1 MNQKL
6 LLPLWAHQQAA
17 INKALNKFALFF
29 DPGCGKT
36 RTALELFKKQF
47 DATANKHNYY
57 KCIIFAPLNVCRN
70 WVTEIERYVDR
81 TQYDY
86 EIFLC
91 AGQNKATKLKAIRE
105 FSKFS
110 DKPNPKPKFLVCNI
124 ETIRGPYYLAALK
137 ESRCNFII
145 ADESHNFKNPTS
157 LQTKGLIEI
166 VEYMRATHVYLL
178 TGTPCPSG
186 EIDLWST
193 FRLLGVTRD
202 SFFIWRKKYFEDYN
216 ARRAGTSGYYP
227 DYRVKESSKKVFA
240 EQLARC
246 SITARKDEVL
256 DLPEYVRTNIY
267 CELSDTQ
274 RRHYKTMREFL
285 FAADDNGNEATAQNI
300 LTRTLRLQQ
309 IVGGWLEDNVIV
321 DNKRLD
327 VLNDAIDMIELN
339 EPGAQFIV
347 WTIFKPTYKQL
358 SELLAKRSISHEFL
372 TGEQTAEA
380 RAKNIE
386 DFQAG
391 KLKALIAHPKAGG
404 VGVNLTAASWSIHYL
419 KNFSLTDDLQSEAR
433 NYRGGSEI
441 HKRITRIDIVAQD
454 TIDEDINEALSQK
467 KSLQEFIMGI
477 KK

>member
-1 MNQKL
+1 MIFPSLWEHQKR
-6 LLPLWAHQQAA
+6 A
-17 INKALNKFALFF
+17 INTALNKMLLCF
-29 DPGCGKT
+29 DCGCGKT

-47 DATANKHNYY
+47 DATTNKHNYY
-57 KCIIFAPLNVCRN
+57 KCIIFSPLNVCRN
-70 WVTEIERYVDR
+70 WVTEIERYVDCEK
-81 TQYDY
+81 YDY
-86 EIFLC
+86 EIFLV
-91 AGQNKATKLKAIRE
+91 AGQNRANKLKAIRE

-110 DKPNPKPKFLVCNI
+110 EKSKPKFLVCNI
-124 ETIRGPYYLAALK
+124 ETIRGPEYLAALK

-178 TGTPCPSG
+178 TGTPCPGG
-186 EIDLWST
+186 EVDLWST

-256 DLPEYVRTNIY
+256 DLPDYVRTTIY
-267 CELSDTQ
+267 CKLSDTQ
-274 RRHYKTMREFL
+274 KRHYKTMREFL
-285 FAADDNGNEATAQNI
+285 FAADENGNEATAQNI

-309 IVGGWLEDNVIV
+309 IVGGWLEDNVIA
-321 DNKRLD
+321 DNERLEA
-327 VLNDAIDMIELN
+327 LNDAIDMIELN
-339 EPGAQFIV
+339 EPGAQFVI
-347 WTIFKPTYKQL
+347 WTIFKPTYQQI
-358 SELLAKRSISHEFL
+358 SDLLAKRGIFNSAFL
-372 TGEQTAEA
+372 TGGECPQT
-380 RAKNIE
+380 RFHNIK
-386 DFQAG
+386 DFQSG
-391 KLKALIAHPKAGG
+391 LNRVLVAHPKAGG

-477 KK
+477 RK